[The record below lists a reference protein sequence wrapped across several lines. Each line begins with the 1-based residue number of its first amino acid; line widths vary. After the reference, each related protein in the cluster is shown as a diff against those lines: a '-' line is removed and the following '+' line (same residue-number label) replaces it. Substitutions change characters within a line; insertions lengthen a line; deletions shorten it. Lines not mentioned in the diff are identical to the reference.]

1 MKQVH
6 EIQNLR
12 QIKVKFVGATN
23 SRGSRIKI
31 YESPR
36 YNDEKEQSKMF
47 SYDYAVGNVEQQAF
61 NILEANGFNIVARCS
76 EFNNYVILCDNWG
89 DEFKQI
95 KDLK

>member
-36 YNDEKEQSKMF
+36 YNDEREQSKTF
-47 SYDYAVGNVEQQAF
+47 SYDYSVGNVEQQAF
-61 NILEANGFNIVARCS
+61 NILQANGFNIIARSS
-76 EFNNYVILCDNWG
+76 ELNNYVILCNNWG
-89 DEFKQI
+89 EDFIQI

>member
-23 SRGSRIKI
+23 TRGSRIKI
-31 YESPR
+31 YEAPR

-47 SYDYAVGNVEQQAF
+47 SYDYSVGNVEQQAF
-61 NILEANGFNIVARCS
+61 NILEANGFKIVARCS
-76 EFNNYVILCDNWG
+76 EFNNYVILCNNWG
-89 DEFKQI
+89 DEFIQI